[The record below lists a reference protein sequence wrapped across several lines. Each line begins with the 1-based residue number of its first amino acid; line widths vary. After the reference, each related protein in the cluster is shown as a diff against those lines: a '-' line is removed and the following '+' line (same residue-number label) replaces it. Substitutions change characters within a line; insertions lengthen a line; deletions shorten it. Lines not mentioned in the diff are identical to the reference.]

1 MVIKSD
7 TIHEERAAR
16 LEVFRGLL
24 KQRILMLDCAM
35 GTMIQSYDL
44 SEDDYRGGRFADHPG
59 DLKGNNDLL
68 SLTQP
73 AIIRDIH
80 DAVLEAGADL
90 IETNTFS
97 STSIA
102 QTDYAM
108 EDLAHE
114 LNYEAARIAR
124 AAADDFTEKDPE
136 RPRFVA
142 GALGPTNRTA
152 SLSPDVNN
160 PGYRNVTFDELKEA
174 YKEEA
179 RGLVEGGVDLLLV
192 ETIFD
197 TLNAKAAIFGIQE
210 YLDEA
215 GLDVPVMISG
225 TITDASG
232 RTLSGQTT
240 EAFYDSIRHAD
251 PISVGLN
258 CALGSGELRQ
268 YIEELARISDVPI
281 SAYPNAGLPNEFGE
295 YDETPEMMAE
305 EIGDWAQN
313 GWLNIVGGC
322 CGTTPEHVKA
332 LAGAVSGHAPR
343 GIPEN

>member
-1 MVIKSD
+1 MVLQK
-7 TIHEERAAR
+7 TARGEREAR
-16 LEVFRGLL
+16 LEKFRALL

-44 SEDDYRGGRFADHPG
+44 SEADYRGERFADHPG

-68 SLTQP
+68 SITQP
-73 AIIRDIH
+73 QIIRDIH
-80 DAVLEAGADL
+80 EACFEAGADI
-90 IETNTFS
+90 IETNTFT

-102 QTDYAM
+102 QKDYGL
-108 EDLAHE
+108 EDLAYE
-114 LNYEAARIAR
+114 LNYEAARVAR
-124 AAADDFTEKDPE
+124 AAADDHTERDPDK
-136 RPRFVA
+136 PRFVA

-160 PGYRNVTFDELKEA
+160 PGFRNVDFDELKEA

-197 TLNAKAAIFGIQE
+197 TLNAKAAIFGIRE
-210 YLDEA
+210 YLEEA

-240 EAFYDSIRHAD
+240 EAFYNSVRHAD
-251 PISVGLN
+251 PVSVGLN

-268 YIEELARISDVPI
+268 YIEELARVSDVPI
-281 SAYPNAGLPNEFGE
+281 SVYPNAGLPNEFGE

-322 CGTTPEHVKA
+322 CGTTPDHIKA
-332 LAGAVSGHAPR
+332 LAAAVSDHAPR
-343 GIPEN
+343 EIPGD

>member
-1 MVIKSD
+1 MVLRED
-7 TIHEERAAR
+7 TTRQERAAR
-16 LEVFRGLL
+16 LEKFRGLL
-24 KQRILMLDCAM
+24 KQRIIVLDCAM

-44 SEDDYRGGRFADHPG
+44 SEEDYRGGRFADHPR

-68 SLTQP
+68 SITQP
-73 AIIRDIH
+73 GIVRDIH
-80 DAVLEAGADL
+80 DACLEIGSDI
-90 IETNTFS
+90 IETNTFT

-102 QTDYAM
+102 QMDYGT
-108 EDLAHE
+108 EDLAYE
-114 LNYEAARIAR
+114 LNFEAARIAR
-124 AAADDFTEKDPE
+124 EAADDHTRRDPE
-136 RPRFVA
+136 KPRFVA

-160 PGYRNVTFDELKEA
+160 PGYRNVTFDGLREA
-174 YKEEA
+174 YEEEA
-179 RGLVEGGVDLLLV
+179 RGLVDGGADLLLV

-215 GLDVPVMISG
+215 GLEVPVMISG

-240 EAFYDSIRHAD
+240 EAFYNSVRHAD

-258 CALGSGELRQ
+258 CALGSKELRQ
-268 YIEELARISDVPI
+268 YIGELARVSEVPV

-295 YDETPEMMAE
+295 YDETPEMMAA
-305 EIGDWAQN
+305 EIGDWARN
-313 GWLNIVGGC
+313 GWLNVVGGC

-332 LAGAVSGHAPR
+332 IAEAVSGHAPR
-343 GIPEN
+343 EIRGD